1 VNRLRDR
8 RGDLEGDSVMR
19 IALVTS
25 DPVQAARQA
34 GPAASTDQA
43 ARGLRVVS
51 LGRAL
56 AGHGH
61 QVTIYARADSAG
73 LRRAARLA
81 PGLTAETIAAGPA
94 ESLTDESTVQH
105 LASFS
110 GQLAERWRQS
120 RPDVVHAHYWT
131 GGLASLAAARE
142 VPVPVVQTFH
152 ALAGGRRG
160 TVTSAA
166 RKRLEPVIAR
176 SVGAVLAGT
185 SAELAALTRLGVPRA
200 AVRVVPCGVDT
211 SAFGPAGPVARRTSR
226 PRLLA
231 MASQAEDQGLE
242 VVLHALARLPG
253 TELLIAGG
261 PPRAQ
266 LGSDPV
272 LRELAALAR
281 RRGVSDRVLFTGEV
295 SGARLPALLRSA
307 DLLVHVAADEPLG
320 QVPLQAMA
328 CGTPVV
334 AAAGSSHHDAVVDGA
349 TGLLVPPG
357 QPGELARRIRQLL
370 AAPMLLEGY
379 GIAAA
384 DRASA
389 RYSWDR
395 IGQET
400 LDVYEQSLATGRQ
413 FAAA

>member
-1 VNRLRDR
+1 
-8 RGDLEGDSVMR
+8 MR

-25 DPVQAARQA
+25 DPVQAGRQA
-34 GPAASTDQA
+34 DQASGTDQA
-43 ARGLRVVS
+43 ARGQRIVS

-56 AGHGH
+56 ADHGH
-61 QVTIYARADSAG
+61 QVTIYSRADSAG
-73 LRRAARLA
+73 PHRAARLS
-81 PGLTAETIAAGPA
+81 PGLTTEPVAVGPAGPLA
-94 ESLTDESTVQH
+94 DERAVEH

-110 GQLAERWRQS
+110 GTLAERWQQD

-131 GGLASLAAARE
+131 AGLAALTAARE

-152 ALAGGRRG
+152 ELAGSRRG
-160 TVTSAA
+160 TVTSVA

-176 SVGAVLAGT
+176 SVSAVLAGT

-211 SAFGPAGPVARRTSR
+211 STFAPVGPVARRTRR

-231 MASQAEDQGLE
+231 MAAQAADHGLD
-242 VVLHALARLPG
+242 VVLNALPRLPG

-261 PPRAQ
+261 PPKAQ
-266 LGSDPV
+266 LSGDPE
-272 LRELAALAR
+272 LRELAALAK
-281 RRGVSDRVLFTGEV
+281 RRGISDRVLFTGEV
-295 SGARLPALLRSA
+295 SAARLPALLRSA

-320 QVPLQAMA
+320 LVPLQAMA

-334 AAAGSSHHDAVVDGA
+334 AAAGGSYHDAVVDGA
-349 TGLLVPPG
+349 TGLLVPAG
-357 QPGELARRIRQLL
+357 QAGELARRIRQLL
-370 AAPMLLEGY
+370 ATPMLLQGY

-384 DRASA
+384 DRATA

-400 LDVYEQSLATGRQ
+400 LAVYERSLTTRRE
-413 FAAA
+413 AAA

>member
-1 VNRLRDR
+1 
-8 RGDLEGDSVMR
+8 MR

-25 DPVQAARQA
+25 DPVAAVRQA

-43 ARGLRVVS
+43 ARGLRVAS

-56 AGHGH
+56 AGDGH
-61 QVTIYARADSAG
+61 EVTIFARADSAG
-73 LRRAARLA
+73 QRRAVRLF
-81 PGLTAETIAAGPA
+81 PGLTAQPIAAGPDGSLAGDSAA
-94 ESLTDESTVQH
+94 EH
-105 LASFS
+105 LAPFS
-110 GQLAERWRQS
+110 RQLAEHWRQT
-120 RPDVVHAHYWT
+120 RPDVAHAHYWT
-131 GGLASLAAARE
+131 GGLAALAAARE

-160 TVTSAA
+160 AVTSVA
-166 RKRLEPVIAR
+166 RRRLEPVIAR
-176 SVGAVLAGT
+176 SVSAVLAGT
-185 SAELAALTRLGVPRA
+185 SAELAALTRLGVPRS
-200 AVRVVPCGVDT
+200 AVRVVPCGVDV
-211 SAFGPAGPVARRTSR
+211 SAFGPVGPVARRTRR

-231 MASQAEDQGLE
+231 MASQAQDQGLE

-266 LGSDPV
+266 LSADPV
-272 LRELAALAR
+272 LGELAAVAQ

-295 SGARLPALLRSA
+295 SAARWPALLRSA
-307 DLLVHVAADEPLG
+307 DLLVHVAVDEPLG
-320 QVPLQAMA
+320 QIPLQAMA

-334 AAAGSSHHDAVVDGA
+334 AAAGGSHHDAIVDGA
-349 TGLLVPPG
+349 TGILVPPG
-357 QPGELARRIRQLL
+357 QPGELARRVRQLL
-370 AAPMLLEGY
+370 AAPMLLQGY

-400 LDVYEQSLATGRQ
+400 LAVYEQSLATGRET
-413 FAAA
+413 AAA